1 MANINCNNGIISSC
15 NDCLQRKYSSLNALS
30 KEELN
35 ILNSKRKSQH
45 VKKGRPIFISGEYT
59 KGLICLS
66 TGKAKI
72 SIEDK
77 LGNSQIVSLKKEVDF
92 LGLHELMSDSKYRT
106 NATAITDVSVC
117 IIDKREF
124 YSVIKNNADF
134 SIKIIK
140 ILSNELGRIERRT
153 IKLTQKYM
161 RVRLAE
167 TIFELTN
174 IYGYVKKE
182 ERLLNV
188 EMKRKE
194 LAKLSNMTTANLIR
208 TLSVFVKEGIV
219 KTKRRKIWIKNIK
232 ALKKVTQEVS

>member
-15 NDCLQRKYSSLNALS
+15 NDCLQRKYSPLNALS

-45 VKKGRPIFISGEYT
+45 VKKGTPIFISGEYT

-208 TLSVFVKEGIV
+208 TLSVFVEEGIV